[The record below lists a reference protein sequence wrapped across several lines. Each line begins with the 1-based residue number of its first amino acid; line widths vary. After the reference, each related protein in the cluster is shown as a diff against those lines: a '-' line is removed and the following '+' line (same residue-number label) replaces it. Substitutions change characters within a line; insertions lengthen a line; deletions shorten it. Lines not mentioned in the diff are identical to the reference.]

1 MAADLHCHTK
11 MSDGTLSI
19 EELVMLAKKRGLS
32 TIAVTD
38 HDTFAGAGRAVIF
51 GKRKGVEVIPGA
63 EFSTTDGKTGRKAHI
78 LCYCCPHPD
87 RLLGL
92 CHSITETRKRATLV
106 MLQKILRLYQLP
118 VEMITCRAQGSA
130 NIFKQHIMH
139 ALMDAGYAD
148 SIYGDLYDRLF
159 APGEGIAYVPV
170 KYPETRDVIRQI
182 HEAGGLAVLA
192 HPAEYDSYDLLL
204 ELSASHLLDG
214 IEVYHPGNV
223 PDDEK
228 CFCALAKQYGLIMTG
243 GSDFHGMYSRKL
255 NPIGSCTTDD
265 MQLNLMKRMSKSA

>member
-11 MSDGTLSI
+11 MSDGTVSI

-32 TIAVTD
+32 AIAVTD
-38 HDTFAGAGRAVIF
+38 HDTFAGAGRAVIY
-51 GKRKGVEVIPGA
+51 GKRKDIEVIPGA

-92 CHSITETRKRATLV
+92 CHQIAETRKRATLI
-106 MLQKILRLYQLP
+106 MLQKVLRLYQIP
-118 VEMITCRAQGSA
+118 VEMITHRAQGST

-148 SIYGDLYDRLF
+148 SIFGELYDRLF

-170 KYPETRDVIRQI
+170 KYPETRDVIQQI

-204 ELSASHLLDG
+204 ELAASHTLDG
-214 IEVYHPGNV
+214 IEVAHPRGV

-228 CFCALAKQYGLIMTG
+228 CFTALAKQYGLIMTG
-243 GSDFHGMYSRKL
+243 GSDFHGMYSQQM
-255 NPIGSCTTDD
+255 NPLGSYSTDD
-265 MQLNLMKRMSKSA
+265 VQLNMMKRMAESA